1 MEEKM
6 RATISV
12 ILFIILNSSYSLAEP
27 LPRPWAH
34 HNQEDYEAGV
44 TTKNPFTGKYSA
56 YVKSKE
62 VGKNTMGTLW
72 QAIKPQ
78 PDWFGERVRMT
89 VYMKTLHVKDAAGL
103 FMRVST
109 YGGLINYDYMY
120 DRVVR
125 GDTDWHKRMI
135 VLDIPRD
142 TSLIDF
148 GVWLVGK
155 GEVLVDDFRF
165 DVVDDKLH
173 VTGISEKIAFEQPGN
188 LDFEG
193 YTEEKRSGS

>member
-1 MEEKM
+1 M
-6 RATISV
+6 RVLISM

-34 HNQEDYEAGV
+34 HNQENYEAGV
-44 TTKNPFTGKYSA
+44 TTNNPFTGKYSA
-56 YVKSKE
+56 YIRSKKVE
-62 VGKNTMGTLW
+62 RNTMGTLW
-72 QAIKPQ
+72 QAVKPQ

-89 VYMKTLHVKDAAGL
+89 VYVKTLGVKDAAGL

-109 YGGLINYDYMY
+109 YGGWINYDYMY

-125 GDTDWHKRMI
+125 GDTDWHKHMI

-148 GVWLVGK
+148 GVWIIGK
-155 GEVLVDDFRF
+155 GEVQVDDFRF
-165 DVVDDKLH
+165 EVVDNKHH
-173 VTGISEKIAFEQPGN
+173 VTGASEKIEFDQPRN

-193 YTEEKRSGS
+193 HTEVEKDGN

>member
-1 MEEKM
+1 M
-6 RATISV
+6 RILISMML
-12 ILFIILNSSYSLAEP
+12 IIILNSSYSLAEP

-34 HNQEDYEAGV
+34 HNQEHYEAGV
-44 TTKNPFTGKYSA
+44 TTDNPFTGKYSA
-56 YVKSKE
+56 YIRSRE
-62 VGKNTMGTLW
+62 VEGNTMGTLW
-72 QAIKPQ
+72 QAIKPR

-89 VYMKTLHVKDAAGL
+89 LYMKTLGVKDAAGL

-120 DRVVR
+120 DRVVH
-125 GDTDWHKRMI
+125 GDTDWHKQMI

-148 GVWLVGK
+148 GVWIIGK
-155 GEVLVDDFRF
+155 GEVQVDDFRF
-165 DVVDDKLH
+165 DVVDNKLR
-173 VTGISEKIAFEQPGN
+173 VTGSSEKIEFSQPEN

-193 YTEEKRSGS
+193 YTEVEKNGN

>member
-6 RATISV
+6 RVLISM
-12 ILFIILNSSYSLAEP
+12 ILFIILNSSYSLAQP

-34 HNQEDYEAGV
+34 HNQEHYEAGI
-44 TTKNPFTGKYSA
+44 TARNPFTGRYSA
-56 YVKSKE
+56 YIRSRE
-62 VGKNTMGTLW
+62 AETNTLGTIW
-72 QAIKPQ
+72 QAIRPR

-89 VYMKTLHVKDAAGL
+89 VYMKTRGVKDAGGL

-109 YGGLINYDYMY
+109 YGGWINYDYMY

-125 GDTDWHKRMI
+125 GNTDWQKRMI

-148 GVWLVGK
+148 GVWIIGK
-155 GEVLVDDFRF
+155 GEVQVDDFRF
-165 DVVDDKLH
+165 EVVDNKLQ
-173 VTGISEKIAFEQPGN
+173 VTGTSEKVEFDHPGN
-188 LDFEG
+188 LDFEESTDG
-193 YTEEKRSGS
+193 ERGGN

>member
-6 RATISV
+6 RVLISI
-12 ILFIILNSSYSLAEP
+12 ILFIILNSSYSLAQP

-44 TTKNPFTGKYSA
+44 TTDHPFTGKYSA
-56 YVKSKE
+56 YIKSRE
-62 VGKNTMGTLW
+62 VERNTMGTLW
-72 QAIKPQ
+72 QAIKPR

-89 VYMKTLHVKDAAGL
+89 VAMKTLGVKDAGGL

-109 YGGLINYDYMY
+109 YGGWINYDYMY
-120 DRVVR
+120 DRAVR
-125 GDTDWHKRMI
+125 GDTDWHKQMI

-148 GVWLVGK
+148 GVWIIGK
-155 GEVLVDDFRF
+155 GEVRVDDFRF
-165 DVVDDKLH
+165 DVVDNKLH
-173 VTGISEKIAFEQPGN
+173 VTGTSEKIEFGEPDN

-193 YTEEKRSGS
+193 YTEVKKDGN

>member
-1 MEEKM
+1 M
-6 RATISV
+6 RILISMML
-12 ILFIILNSSYSLAEP
+12 IIILNSSYSLAEP

-34 HNQEDYEAGV
+34 HNQENYEAGV
-44 TTKNPFTGKYSA
+44 TTDNPFTGKYSA
-56 YVKSKE
+56 YIRSRE
-62 VGKNTMGTLW
+62 VEGNTMGTLW
-72 QAIKPQ
+72 QAIKPR

-89 VYMKTLHVKDAAGL
+89 LYMKTLGVKDAAGL

-120 DRVVR
+120 DRVVH
-125 GDTDWHKRMI
+125 GDTDWHKQMI

-148 GVWLVGK
+148 GVWIIGK
-155 GEVLVDDFRF
+155 GEVQVDDFRF
-165 DVVDDKLH
+165 DVVDNKLH
-173 VTGISEKIAFEQPGN
+173 VTGSSEKIEFSQPEN

-193 YTEEKRSGS
+193 YTEVEKNGN

>member
-6 RATISV
+6 RILISMML
-12 ILFIILNSSYSLAEP
+12 IIILNSSYSLAEP

-34 HNQEDYEAGV
+34 HNQENYEAGV
-44 TTKNPFTGKYSA
+44 TTDNPFTGKYSA
-56 YVKSKE
+56 YIRSRE
-62 VGKNTMGTLW
+62 VEGNTMGTLW
-72 QAIKPQ
+72 QAIKPR

-89 VYMKTLHVKDAAGL
+89 LYMKTLGVKDAAGL

-120 DRVVR
+120 DRVVH
-125 GDTDWHKRMI
+125 GDTDWHKQMI

-148 GVWLVGK
+148 GVWIIGK
-155 GEVLVDDFRF
+155 GEVQVDEFRF
-165 DVVDDKLH
+165 DVVDNKLQ
-173 VTGISEKIAFEQPGN
+173 VTGTSEKIEFGQPEN
-188 LDFEG
+188 LDFEK
-193 YTEEKRSGS
+193 YTEVEKNGN

>member
-6 RATISV
+6 RVLISI
-12 ILFIILNSSYSLAEP
+12 ILFIILNSSYSLAQP

-44 TTKNPFTGKYSA
+44 TTDHPFTGKYSA
-56 YVKSKE
+56 YIKSRE
-62 VGKNTMGTLW
+62 VERNTMGTLW
-72 QAIKPQ
+72 QAIKPR

-89 VYMKTLHVKDAAGL
+89 VAMKTLGVKDAGGL

-109 YGGLINYDYMY
+109 YGGWINYDYMY
-120 DRVVR
+120 DRAVR
-125 GDTDWHKRMI
+125 GDTDWHKQMI

-148 GVWLVGK
+148 GVWIIGK
-155 GEVLVDDFRF
+155 GEVRVDDFRI
-165 DVVDDKLH
+165 DIVDKKLH
-173 VTGISEKIAFEQPGN
+173 VTGTSEKIEFGQPEN

-193 YTEEKRSGS
+193 YTEVEKDGN

>member
-1 MEEKM
+1 M
-6 RATISV
+6 RILISMML
-12 ILFIILNSSYSLAEP
+12 IIILNSSYSLAEP

-34 HNQEDYEAGV
+34 HNQENYEAGV
-44 TTKNPFTGKYSA
+44 TTDNPFTGKYSA
-56 YVKSKE
+56 YIRSRE
-62 VGKNTMGTLW
+62 VEGNTMGTLW
-72 QAIKPQ
+72 QAIKPR

-89 VYMKTLHVKDAAGL
+89 LYMKTLGVKDAAGL

-120 DRVVR
+120 DRVVH
-125 GDTDWHKRMI
+125 GDTDWHKQMI

-148 GVWLVGK
+148 GVWIIGK
-155 GEVLVDDFRF
+155 GEVQVDEFRF
-165 DVVDDKLH
+165 DVVDNKLH
-173 VTGISEKIAFEQPGN
+173 VTGSSEKIEFSQPEN

-193 YTEEKRSGS
+193 YTEVEKNGN

>member
-1 MEEKM
+1 M
-6 RATISV
+6 RILISMML
-12 ILFIILNSSYSLAEP
+12 IIILNSSYSLAEP

-34 HNQEDYEAGV
+34 HNQENYEAGV
-44 TTKNPFTGKYSA
+44 TTDNPFTGKYSA
-56 YVKSKE
+56 YIRSRE
-62 VGKNTMGTLW
+62 VEGNTMGTLW
-72 QAIKPQ
+72 QAIKPR

-89 VYMKTLHVKDAAGL
+89 LYMKTLGVKDAVGL

-120 DRVVR
+120 DRVVH
-125 GDTDWHKRMI
+125 GDTDWHKQMI

-148 GVWLVGK
+148 GVWIIGK
-155 GEVLVDDFRF
+155 GEVQVDEFRF
-165 DVVDDKLH
+165 DVVDNKLR
-173 VTGISEKIAFEQPGN
+173 VTGTSEKIEFSQPEN

-193 YTEEKRSGS
+193 YTEVEKNGN